1 MAGEAVPFGVTRHAR
16 FEILAGGLTVANNER
31 LFRVMI
37 PGPQGAISGE
47 SCRNMT
53 GRTERSGIVTIA
65 ARRFT
70 RVRRGRVGH
79 KESLTV
85 IPSSRIAG
93 RWAMTVQA
101 VLSGVTPSTRGG
113 DSGRI
118 RTVQVP
124 KAKVV
129 GSGGR
134 VIGVD
139 MTPEMLIRGI
149 QNAPRVAQRLGYHNV
164 EFRYGYLE
172 EIPVDTEFADL
183 VTSNCVVN
191 LSPDKQKVFGEI
203 YRIIKSGGR
212 FVISDIVSEAEV
224 PSSMREDKTLCLIY
238 SETFLYSS

>member
-1 MAGEAVPFGVTRHAR
+1 MAGEAVSFGVTRHAR

-65 ARRFT
+65 ARGFP
-70 RVRRGRVGH
+70 RVGGGRVGH

-85 IPSSRIAG
+85 VPSSRIAG
-93 RWAMTVQA
+93 RWAMTVQT
-101 VLSGVTPSTRGG
+101 VLSGMTPRTRGG

-129 GSGGR
+129 GSGGCAFDGR
-134 VIGVD
+134 SLPPPGPGYVEVVRNVGGGYVAGD
-139 MTPEMLIRGI
+139 AAL
-149 QNAPRVAQRLGYHNV
+149 PRVTRRAIKHVRGSGDTMLP
-164 EFRYGYLE
+164 E
-172 EIPVDTEFADL
+172 EIM
-183 VTSNCVVN
+183 CVV
-191 LSPDKQKVFGEI
+191 
-203 YRIIKSGGR
+203 
-212 FVISDIVSEAEV
+212 IVWRLEYGHVDE
-224 PSSMREDKTLCLIY
+224 
-238 SETFLYSS
+238 